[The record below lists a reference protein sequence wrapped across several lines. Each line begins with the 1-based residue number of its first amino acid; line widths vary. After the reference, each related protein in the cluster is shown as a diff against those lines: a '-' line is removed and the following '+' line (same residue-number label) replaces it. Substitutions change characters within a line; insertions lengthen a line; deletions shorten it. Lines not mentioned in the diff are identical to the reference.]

1 MCVAPAPKP
10 RQRIPWGKARA
21 EYLGPAANPRAGQE
35 GTGVSGLRDILPSV
49 GPNVDGVTL
58 CHWAA
63 LCLCWKMPAGQKFI
77 GVGPGEWAIQN
88 VSGTKFNLS
97 QLELY

>member
-1 MCVAPAPKP
+1 M
-10 RQRIPWGKARA
+10 
-21 EYLGPAANPRAGQE
+21 
-35 GTGVSGLRDILPSV
+35 SGLRDILPSV

-63 LCLCWKMPAGQKFI
+63 LGLCWKMPAGQKFI

-97 QLELY
+97 AETLLAKEHLLHLPEGKARGQLASQLCPG